1 MKRIPTRWIILFLLC
16 LLYFITYIDRVNL
29 GTAAPMIRD
38 EFKMSNTTLGIIF
51 SAFAYP
57 YAIFQI
63 FGGRLADRFGAHK
76 VLFACCL
83 ITSTAT
89 ILMGFATGVVS
100 LFLYR
105 LMLGVGE
112 GATFPSA
119 TRAMQDWIPAG
130 RRGFAQG
137 ITHSFSR
144 LGNSITP
151 PLVAYIMI
159 FDGWRTA
166 FYAMGAISFVW
177 VVLWLVYF
185 RDNPRDHKRVT
196 PEELA
201 LLPNYADTAKQAK
214 RKVPWSRLIRR
225 MLPVTMTYFC
235 YGWSLWLFL
244 NWLPSFFLS
253 GYGVDI
259 KKSAIFSAGVFLSG
273 VVGDALGGA
282 LSDSIQHRTHNVK
295 LARLSVAVIA
305 FLGAALFLVLAI
317 QARDV
322 ALLAVLLSAG
332 FFFLELNIGPLWSVP
347 MDIAPQYAGAAAGMM
362 NTGMAIAGIISPM
375 VFGKLID
382 LFGDWFWPFMISIGL
397 LVLGALLCFTMHPE
411 RRFLDAPED
420 KTKASVKEESCVRV

>member
-1 MKRIPTRWIILFLLC
+1 
-16 LLYFITYIDRVNL
+16 
-29 GTAAPMIRD
+29 
-38 EFKMSNTTLGIIF
+38 
-51 SAFAYP
+51 
-57 YAIFQI
+57 
-63 FGGRLADRFGAHK
+63 
-76 VLFACCL
+76 
-83 ITSTAT
+83 
-89 ILMGFATGVVS
+89 
-100 LFLYR
+100 
-105 LMLGVGE
+105 
-112 GATFPSA
+112 
-119 TRAMQDWIPAG
+119 
-130 RRGFAQG
+130 
-137 ITHSFSR
+137 
-144 LGNSITP
+144 
-151 PLVAYIMI
+151 
-159 FDGWRTA
+159 
-166 FYAMGAISFVW
+166 MGAA
-177 VVLWLVYF
+177 
-185 RDNPRDHKRVT
+185 
-196 PEELA
+196 EG
-201 LLPNYADTAKQAK
+201 
-214 RKVPWSRLIRR
+214 
-225 MLPVTMTYFC
+225 MTYFC

-397 LVLGALLCFTMHPE
+397 LVLGALLCFTMSSLLSPS
-411 RRFLDAPED
+411 PP
-420 KTKASVKEESCVRV
+420 